1 MEKKNKSKS
10 MKNVLYMH
18 FHYLKNSYR
27 NMYVKQENQLQ
38 NRNRKR
44 NENTETK
51 KKNKTKQNIN

>member
-1 MEKKNKSKS
+1 

-18 FHYLKNSYR
+18 FHYLINSYR
-27 NMYVKQENQLQ
+27 TMYVKQENQLQ

-51 KKNKTKQNIN
+51 KKTKRNKTLIEIIH